1 MNTLTTVSTNDP
13 PLNTTPSTKMK
24 AAIFQQYGPPEV
36 MQVVE
41 MEKPTPGHNEVLI
54 RVHVSTVT
62 SGDAR
67 VRRADPFLVRLFF
80 GLRYPKK
87 QILGS
92 ELAGEVVAVGKDVT
106 EFNIGDRVLAY
117 RGADIGASAEYV
129 TMPEDGLLATIP
141 EHVTYEEAASITF
154 GGTASL
160 FFLEEQG
167 KVQPGDKVLIYG
179 ASGAL
184 GVVGVQL
191 AKYFGAEVTAVCS
204 TKNIDLMTYL
214 GADHVVDYTKEDF
227 TLNGKQYDII
237 YDTVGKSPF
246 ARSLDSLT
254 AEGRYVRAVHME
266 PGVLLKG
273 LWANL
278 TTKKKVLG
286 GVAYER
292 RQDIVLLRDL
302 LVEGKLRPVIGKR
315 FPVEEITEA
324 HRHVDGGRKQGTVV
338 VTWSQDEAGY

>member
-1 MNTLTTVSTNDP
+1 
-13 PLNTTPSTKMK
+13 MK

-41 MEKPTPGHNEVLI
+41 METPIPKDNEVLI
-54 RVHVSTVT
+54 RVHATTVT

-87 QILGS
+87 QMLGS
-92 ELAGEVVAVGKDVT
+92 ELAGEVVAVGKDVAALK
-106 EFNIGDRVLAY
+106 IGDRVLAY
-117 RGADIGASAEYV
+117 KGADIGASAEYV

-141 EHVTYEEAASITF
+141 EQISYEDAASITF

-160 FFLEEQG
+160 FFLEQQG
-167 KVQPGDKVLIYG
+167 EIQPGHKILIYG

-184 GVVGVQL
+184 GVAGVQL

-204 TKNIDLMTYL
+204 TKHIDLMKSL
-214 GADHVVDYTKEDF
+214 GADHVVDYTKKDF
-227 TLNGKQYDII
+227 TQSGKKYDLI
-237 YDTVGKSPF
+237 YDTIGKSPF
-246 ARSLDSLT
+246 AGSVKSLNR
-254 AEGRYVRAVHME
+254 EGRYLRAVHMT
-266 PGVLLKG
+266 PGALLKG
-273 LWANL
+273 LWTSL

-292 RQDIVLLRDL
+292 RQDILLLRDL
-302 LVEGKLRPVIGKR
+302 LVEGKLTAVIDSR
-315 FPVEEITEA
+315 YPVEQIAEA
-324 HRHVDGGRKQGTVV
+324 HRHVDRGHKQGSVIVSWVPNT
-338 VTWSQDEAGY
+338 S